1 MVERITM
8 NAPTSSAPAGA
19 PPSPVIIFDALNGYQ
34 RSAALRA
41 AIELEVFS
49 VIGRGERTAGAIGRA
64 CGAAERGVR
73 ILCDYLV
80 VIGLLTKSGET
91 YHLTPDSAAFL
102 DKRSPAYMG
111 GAVRFMHGDTI
122 SAAFAKLTDA
132 VRNGGTAVPADGT
145 VAPDHPVWV
154 DFARGMA
161 PLMAMPAELLAA
173 LVDPTPARPLKVL
186 DISASHGLYGLAF
199 ARRNPAARVVGNDW
213 PTVLKVAQESAERM
227 GVADRFSTIP
237 GSAFEVDFGRD
248 YDIVLL
254 PNFLHHFDAAG
265 CEKLLRKVHTALK
278 AGGRVVVLEFIPEPD
293 RVSPPPSAMFA
304 LTMLAT
310 TPSGDAYTYAEYEA
324 MLRNAG
330 YARSELHPLPPTMQ
344 RVVIGYKHAVP

>member
-1 MVERITM
+1 M
-8 NAPTSSAPAGA
+8 NQPNPTAPAGP
-19 PPSPVIIFDALNGYQ
+19 PPSPVIIFDTLNGYQ

-41 AIELEVFS
+41 AIELDVFS
-49 VIGRGERTAGAIGRA
+49 AIGRGERTGGAIGRA
-64 CGAAERGVR
+64 CGGAERGIR

-91 YHLTPDSAAFL
+91 YDLTADSAAFL

-111 GAVRFMHGDTI
+111 GAVRFMHGETI
-122 SAAFAKLTDA
+122 MAAFAKLTDA

-173 LVDPTPARPLKVL
+173 LVDPTPTKPLKVL

-213 PTVLKVAQESAERM
+213 PTVLKVAQETAERF

-237 GSAFEVDFGRD
+237 GSAFEIDFGRD
-248 YDIVLL
+248 CDVVLL

-265 CEKLLRKVHTALK
+265 CEKLLRKVHAALK
-278 AGGRVVVLEFIPEPD
+278 PDGRVVVLEFIPEPD

-310 TPSGDAYTYAEYEA
+310 TPAGDAYTYAEYES

-344 RVVIGYKHAVP
+344 RVVIGYKDAVP